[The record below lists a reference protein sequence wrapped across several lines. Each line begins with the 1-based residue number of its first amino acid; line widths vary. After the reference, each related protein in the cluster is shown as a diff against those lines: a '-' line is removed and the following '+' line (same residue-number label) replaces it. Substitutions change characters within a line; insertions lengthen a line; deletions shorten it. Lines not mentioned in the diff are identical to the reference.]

1 VLRSVGSVQRAAAA
15 AAVSVAISSSV
26 QNISVPSVSTFYN
39 IKFYQPFKFQQHLS
53 ILIHNAGDHLSI
65 LIHNVASTS
74 STAVIIVLA
83 DIITEAM

>member
-1 VLRSVGSVQRAAAA
+1 MLRSVGSVQRAA

-26 QNISVPSVSTFYN
+26 QNISVPGVSTFYN

-53 ILIHNAGDHLSI
+53 ILIHNAGDS
-65 LIHNVASTS
+65 VASTS